1 MKNNEIKCPH
11 CGSAFTVNESEYATL
26 LEQIKAKEIEKAVD
40 EKVKLLNEKAAKDS
54 EIAVLNAVSEK
65 TKELA
70 EKIAEN
76 EDKIKK
82 AVFPKAVKE
91 KAFGELKKL
100 KMMGP
105 MSAEAGVIR
114 TYLDWLISVPWKT
127 KQTLKND
134 LTEAK
139 RILDE
144 DHYGLEKVKEIGK
157 SCFYRCKKLNK
168 EKKPL
173 HRF

>member
-70 EKIAEN
+70 DKIAEN
-76 EDKIKK
+76 EKLQILLDNAKK
-82 AVFPKAVKE
+82 EAE
-91 KAFGELKKL
+91 NKL
-100 KMMGP
+100 ALAM
-105 MSAEAGVIR
+105 A
-114 TYLDWLISVPWKT
+114 
-127 KQTLKND
+127 
-134 LTEAK
+134 
-139 RILDE
+139 
-144 DHYGLEKVKEIGK
+144 
-157 SCFYRCKKLNK
+157 
-168 EKKPL
+168 
-173 HRF
+173 